1 MAFITI
7 SSKDVINWNAESYI
21 EKKIN
26 EISSLLK
33 TRLGEIPFLRDKGI
47 SDEFIDKPITLIKP
61 ALIND
66 ITAVINENVE
76 DVVLQ
81 SVEILSGETVGDY
94 YVKVVCEI

>member
-7 SSKDVINWNAESYI
+7 SSKDEINWNAESEI

-33 TRLGEIPFLRDKGI
+33 TRLGEIPFLRDKGV

-76 DVVLQ
+76 DITLK

>member
-7 SSKDVINWNAESYI
+7 SSEDAINWKAESYT

-26 EISSLLK
+26 EILSLLK
-33 TRLGEIPFLRDKGI
+33 TRLGEIPFLRGI
-47 SDEFIDKPITLIKP
+47 GVSDEFIDKPITLIKP

-66 ITAVINENVE
+66 ITATINENVK
-76 DVVLQ
+76 DVILQ

-94 YVKVVCEI
+94 YVKAVCEI

>member
-7 SSKDVINWNAESYI
+7 SSKDAINWNAESYI

-26 EISSLLK
+26 EISCLLK
-33 TRLGEIPFLRDKGI
+33 TRLGEIPFLRNKGI

-76 DVVLQ
+76 DVTLR

>member
-1 MAFITI
+1 MALITI
-7 SSKDVINWNAESYI
+7 SSEDVINWNAESYT

-33 TRLGEIPFLRDKGI
+33 TRLGEIPFLRDKGV

-76 DVVLQ
+76 DVTLK